1 MANAIDISQ
10 LTLNPKEV
18 EDVRSFIK
26 ELVMETPEFREILT
40 IVDKV
45 KMKQQLVFINK
56 SGLAGK
62 AATGTCERVDAD
74 ELASLS
80 QKYFDPK
87 DVEIFYEICSKT
99 LDSSGLFKPLFD
111 KVETY
116 REKYDIEGTDF
127 AIMVADIVK
136 EAIVDSVWRLAF
148 YGDTDAVASTAGT
161 AGLKDS
167 DNIGYF
173 SPVDGFWKQ
182 IFDSSDVKKVDIT
195 SMQSTAMPTAAQ
207 AYKAVND
214 TYRNADA
221 RLRQATNA
229 VMLVSDQLFE
239 GLVDYLTQESISFE
253 LDTTMNGMK
262 SVKFKGVKVV
272 NFGFVFDRYNAYFE
286 ADSTSNDP
294 YLQHRIIM
302 TIPENLQIGTLDSE
316 GIASLDVFYDRGDR
330 KLKMD
335 AGYTIS
341 PVILDE
347 KLVSVAY

>member
-1 MANAIDISQ
+1 MANVINIEN

-18 EDVRSFIK
+18 EDVRAFIK
-26 ELVMETPEFREILT
+26 ELVLDTPEFQDVMT
-40 IVDKV
+40 VVDRV

-56 SGLAGK
+56 DGLAGK

-87 DVEIFYEICSKT
+87 DIEIFYELCTKT
-99 LDSSGLFKPLFD
+99 LNENGLFKPLFD
-111 KVETY
+111 KVNTY

-136 EAIVDSVWRLAF
+136 EAIIDSVWRLAF
-148 YGDTDAVASTAGT
+148 YGDEDVVASTAGT
-161 AGLKDS
+161 AGLKSS

-182 IFDSSDVKKVDIT
+182 IFDSADVKRVDISSIQAT
-195 SMQSTAMPTAAQ
+195 EMPTAAQ
-207 AYKAVND
+207 CYKAIND
-214 TYRNADA
+214 VYRNADA

-229 VMLVSDQLFE
+229 VMMVSDQLFE
-239 GLVDYLTQESISFE
+239 GLIDYFQTESIAFT
-253 LDTTMNGMK
+253 LDITMNGMK
-262 SVKFKGVKVV
+262 SVMWKGVKVI
-272 NFGFVFDRYNAYFE
+272 NFGFCFDKYNAFFE
-286 ADSTSNDP
+286 TDSTSNDP

-302 TIPENLQIGTLDSE
+302 SVPGNLQIGTLDAE
-316 GIASLDVFYDRGDR
+316 GIDSLDVFYDRGDR
-330 KLKMD
+330 KLKID

-347 KLVSVAY
+347 KMVSVAY

>member
-1 MANAIDISQ
+1 MANAIDISN

-18 EDVRSFIK
+18 TDVRAFIK
-26 ELVMETPEFREILT
+26 ELVMETPEFRDVLT
-40 IVDKV
+40 IVDGI

-56 SGLAGK
+56 NGLAGK
-62 AATGTCERVDAD
+62 SATGTCDRVDAD

-87 DVEIFYEICSKT
+87 DVEIYYEICSKT
-99 LDSSGLFKPLFD
+99 MNENGLFKPLFD
-111 KVETY
+111 KIETY

-136 EAIVDSVWRLAF
+136 EAIIDSVWRLSF
-148 YGDTDAVASTAGT
+148 YGDTDVTVSDTDT
-161 AGLKDS
+161 AGLKDA

-182 IFDSSDVKKVDIT
+182 IFDSSDVKRVDIT
-195 SMQSTAMPTAAQ
+195 SMQSTEMPTAAQ

-214 TYRNADA
+214 VYRNANA
-221 RLRQATNA
+221 ALRQATNA
-229 VMLVSDQLFE
+229 VMMVSDQIFE
-239 GLVDYLTQESISFE
+239 GLIDYLQQESISFE
-253 LDTTMNGMK
+253 LDTTLNGMK
-262 SVKFKGVKVV
+262 AVRFKGVKVL
-272 NFGFVFDRYNAYFE
+272 NFGFVFDKYNAYFE
-286 ADSTSNDP
+286 ADSTDHDP
-294 YLQHRIIM
+294 YLQHRIVM
-302 TIPENLQIGTLDSE
+302 TIPENLQIGTLDAE

-330 KLKMD
+330 KLKID